1 MELHE
6 EKTPA
11 AFVSALSDYFLSS
24 IGLEKEG
31 PIYETLKRVLTELE
45 ISLSEGGLCAQITR
59 ENAQLLIKAHLATD
73 FNTTKANEAIPT
85 PLIFADSENLYLNRD
100 FAVERD
106 LACRIYDFV
115 SRNTKDQS
123 ETATNCDAVLH
134 LVKGKSFSVIYGGP
148 GTGKTTSL
156 ARILDNLLKDN
167 PKLKIYL
174 GAPTGKASAR
184 MHEALEGASKNYPY
198 LQAKLKE
205 GGSSNLASRTIHK
218 WLYSPQDSGERPSE
232 ENPLD
237 CDIFVLDEASM
248 LDARL
253 AAQLLRVLD
262 CRRTKILFLGDA
274 YQLRSVGPGSL
285 FADLCALGREKGFA
299 IELKKSFRFDPKSAV
314 GKMAYAINK
323 RAREKNSD
331 APASESE
338 PAICAPNA
346 TPYPVS
352 LNLLKDADGKET
364 PVTLLNRLGLTDSND
379 VCLHYLESDSRYS
392 QELPL
397 AVRDWIDAHINHYAD
412 TIKTGDEAS
421 FFSEAQRFR
430 VLCAT
435 RSGNLSVASVNAY
448 TSNSLKRALTERGF
462 ENPARTGEMI
472 IVTKNDDA
480 TDLYNGDMGI
490 ILPTTED
497 GITHALFSSA
507 AGTLRHVSLSLLPE
521 YESAFAITIHKSQG
535 SEYEDVALL
544 LPYSGAETLLSN
556 ELLYTAIT
564 RVKDRKDAENRI
576 VQYGKLSIFTS
587 TSSLERALES
597 FSARKTGLKNRLRDI
612 FTKDEYEADQLR
624 ANELKA

>member
-1 MELHE
+1 MEHNE

-11 AFVSALSDYFLSS
+11 ASVSALSDYFLSS

-31 PIYETLKRVLTELE
+31 AIHETLKRVLTELE
-45 ISLSEGGLCAQITR
+45 VSLSEGGLCAQTSS

-73 FNTTKANEAIPT
+73 FNTAKVNETIPT
-85 PLIFADSENLYLNRD
+85 PLIFADNENLYLNRD
-100 FAVERD
+100 FAIERE
-106 LACRIYDFV
+106 LANRICDFV
-115 SRNTKDQS
+115 SRNIEDQS
-123 ETATNCDAVLH
+123 ATACSHDAVFH

-148 GTGKTTSL
+148 GTGKTSSL
-156 ARILDNLLKDN
+156 ARILDNLLREN
-167 PKLKIYL
+167 PNLKIYL

-184 MHEALEGASKNYPY
+184 MHEALEEASKNYPY
-198 LQAKLKE
+198 LREKLKKS
-205 GGSSNLASRTIHK
+205 GTLNLASRTIHK
-218 WLYSPQDSGERPSE
+218 WLYSPQDTGERPSE

-237 CDIFVLDEASM
+237 CDLFVLDEASM

-262 CRRTKILFLGDA
+262 CQRTKILFLGDA

-323 RAREKNSD
+323 RAREKCFD

-346 TPYPVS
+346 TRYPVS
-352 LNLLKDADGKET
+352 LNLYKDSDEKEAID
-364 PVTLLNRLGLTDSND
+364 TLLNRLGLSDSSD
-379 VCLHYLESDSRYS
+379 ICLHDLESDSRYS

-397 AVRDWIDAHINHYAD
+397 TVRNWIDAHMNRYAD
-412 TIKTGDEAS
+412 TIKTGDETS

-448 TSNSLKRALTERGF
+448 ASNSLKRALSERGF

-497 GITHALFSSA
+497 GITHVLFSSA
-507 AGTLRHVSLSLLPE
+507 SGALRHVSLCLLPE

-587 TSSLERALES
+587 LSSLERALES
-597 FSARKTGLKNRLRDI
+597 FSVRKTGLKNRLRDI
-612 FTKDEYEADQLR
+612 FTKDEYEADQFRLT
-624 ANELKA
+624 N